1 MYANKYLVWVV
12 LHEIIFFI
20 YPTVAVE
27 RQIRQSHINSSKLS
41 LELSQSNEEDEV
53 KVNPQWTNINAEVDV
68 VIPMILN
75 HLHNIKIEHLNL
87 PDITETISLTFILV
101 AYKTRLILS
110 NGIVYNVEGI
120 ERYGDAKMTYKEKR
134 FHIRFDL
141 KINKLQFEYNFL
153 LQVMPIDGYGKVI
166 GNLEDTII
174 HSEIAIDVTNIS
186 LALHDFRILDYR
198 KIHVQLDQIQI
209 IRELSGLI
217 LSPITN
223 LFKER
228 IRTSI
233 SDGLKKE
240 MEFIFN
246 DFNEGDPLQLR
257 MFAKQLLAGL
267 IS

>member
-12 LHEIIFFI
+12 LHEVLFSI

-53 KVNPQWTNINAEVDV
+53 KVNPRWTNINAEVDV

-87 PDITETISLTFILV
+87 PDITETISL
-101 AYKTRLILS
+101 
-110 NGIVYNVEGI
+110 
-120 ERYGDAKMTYKEKR
+120 
-134 FHIRFDL
+134 
-141 KINKLQFEYNFL
+141 FEYNFL

-166 GNLEDTII
+166 GKLEDTII
-174 HSEIAIDVTNIS
+174 RSEIAIDVTNIS

-209 IRELSGLI
+209 LRELSGLI

-246 DFNEGDPLQLR
+246 EFNEGDPLQLR

-267 IS
+267 IN

>member
-1 MYANKYLVWVV
+1 MV
-12 LHEIIFFI
+12 LHEILFLL
-20 YPTVAVE
+20 YPTAAVE
-27 RQIRQSHINSSKLS
+27 RKIRQSNINST
-41 LELSQSNEEDEV
+41 ELSHELSHSNEEDEV
-53 KVNPQWTNINAEVDV
+53 NVSPRWTNINAEVDV
-68 VIPMILN
+68 VIPMILD
-75 HLHNIKIEHLNL
+75 HLQKIKIEHLNL

-101 AYKTRLILS
+101 VSRTRLILS

-120 ERYGDAKMTYKEKR
+120 ERYGDALMTYKEKR

-166 GNLEDTII
+166 GNLEDTIM
-174 HSEIAIDVTNIS
+174 HAEIAVDVTNIS
-186 LALHDFRILDYR
+186 LDLQDFRILDFR
-198 KIHVQLDQIQI
+198 NINVQLDQIQI

-223 LFKER
+223 LFKQR
-228 IRTSI
+228 ITTSI
-233 SDGLKKE
+233 SDGLKQE
-240 MEFIFN
+240 MELIFN

-257 MFAKQLLAGL
+257 TFAKQLLAGL